1 MSHSDVLLG
10 DVETLRRL
18 RRHRADRA
26 ERSLREAKRAQQTLL
41 SHIQQAS
48 DTLEQTR
55 QDEARESAQL
65 LSQFQGQVMTLQAL
79 NAWGAQERSLSA
91 STRREKARLETL
103 QSQQDE
109 KATEVGSAQKQV
121 TECLRQVE
129 KLQELS
135 LLLAQE
141 PI

>member
-41 SHIQQAS
+41 AHIEQAS
-48 DTLEQTR
+48 DTLEESR

-65 LSQFQGQVMTLQAL
+65 LSHYQGQVMTLQAL
-79 NAWGAQERSLSA
+79 KTWGAQERVLSA
-91 STRREKARLETL
+91 NTRRDKARLEAL
-103 QSQQDE
+103 QGQQEE
-109 KATEVGSAQKQV
+109 KAIRVGSAQKQV

-141 PI
+141 PT